1 MMPCSSSPSDQ
12 ETHAVRVLLVDDSEP
27 VRRELRQLLELSGV
41 IQVVGEARDGQHGIL
56 LAAELTPDV
65 VIMDLEM
72 PGMDGFEST
81 RRIKAQVHAPR
92 IVILSMHAG
101 SENVARARS
110 AGADEFIVKGADFQ
124 VLINTILGQ
133 DGSFKANEKGEKS

>member
-1 MMPCSSSPSDQ
+1 MMPHSSSPSDQ

-27 VRRELRQLLELSGV
+27 VRLELRKLLELSGV
-41 IQVVGEARDGQHGIL
+41 IQVVGEARDGQQGIL
-56 LAAELTPDV
+56 LAAKLTPDV

-72 PGMDGFEST
+72 PGMDGFEAT
-81 RRIKAQVHAPR
+81 RQIKAQVHAAR

-101 SENVARARS
+101 SENVARARF

-124 VLINTILGQ
+124 VLISAILGQ
-133 DGSFKANEKGEKS
+133 DEAFKSNEKGEKS